1 MVDRKIAM
9 AVLLLAGAV
18 LPARARAQVPNIVVQ
33 GRIQTQY
40 RSSGGDSTASYNSN
54 SATNGFEIRRAR
66 IQTNVRFGENINLSI
81 QPSLEMS
88 TLRLRDAFVRVGFT
102 PALGLSLG
110 QEKSPFQRYELNTSN
125 NLPSIERGLRVL
137 GLSGR
142 EGLNDLLVNNGYSS
156 HDIGAFVDYTLSD
169 NRFSVKLGIQN
180 GSRESA
186 VDVNNAK
193 SFFGRVT
200 GTALLN
206 RDNQPALQLG
216 FSYADRDRAVCST
229 TPCAATPVY
238 APRLSRRTQAYGID
252 LEWGGFRPGFHA
264 IVDFAAGDNVPLA
277 LRVNSGRNAANVRD
291 VTDANVVAFRGIN
304 GILAWRVN
312 TSGPDTRIVKIIE
325 PALRIDVT
333 DPNTAT
339 PDDAGLLITPVLNVY
354 FAPTTIMRAG
364 LDWYRYRTATGTGST
379 AWEFK
384 MSWQANF

>member
-1 MVDRKIAM
+1 MTVLRIVGVFSIAA
-9 AVLLLAGAV
+9 AVVPSL
-18 LPARARAQVPNIVVQ
+18 ARAQAANIVIQ
-33 GRIQTQY
+33 GRIQAQY
-40 RSSGGDSTASYNSN
+40 RSSGGDSTANYNPN
-54 SATNGFEIRRAR
+54 TPTNGFEIRRAR
-66 IQTNVRFGENINLSI
+66 IQTNVRFGDNINLVI

-102 PALGLSLG
+102 PALGLSMG

-142 EGLNDLLVNNGYSS
+142 EGLNDLLVSNGYSS
-156 HDIGAFVDYTLSD
+156 HDIGAFLDYTPSD
-169 NRFSVKLGIQN
+169 SRFSVKLGIQN

-186 VDVNNAK
+186 VDVNKAK
-193 SFFGRVT
+193 SFFGRLT
-200 GTALLN
+200 ATALMN

-216 FSYADRDRAVCST
+216 FSFADRDRAVCST

-264 IVDFAAGDNVPLA
+264 IIDFAAGDNVPVA
-277 LRVNSGRNAANVRD
+277 LRVNSGRNTANVRD
-291 VTDANVVAFRGIN
+291 MTDANIATFRGVN
-304 GILAWRVN
+304 AVLAWRVN
-312 TSGPDTRIVKIIE
+312 TSGPDTRIVKILE

-333 DPNTAT
+333 DPNGDT
-339 PDDAGLLITPVLNVY
+339 PNDAGLLITPVVNVY

-364 LDWYRYRTATGTGST
+364 LDFYRYRTAAGVQSK
-379 AWEFK
+379 AWELK
-384 MSWQANF
+384 VSWQANF